1 MFPIVEL
8 PEIVKHYTDCC
19 APVLSDTALI
29 QFQRYI
35 SGLIVSENKTIEGI
49 NRLIVHESRNQSS
62 LNRLLTVTP
71 YADRMLNQQRL
82 ALLASLPG
90 TQMKKKGVL
99 SLDDT
104 HLTHYGS
111 NFEKIAYLWDPV
123 ERHYSWAH
131 NLVTLH

>member
-8 PEIVKHYTDCC
+8 PEIVKHYTAWF
-19 APVLSDTALI
+19 APVFSDKALI

-62 LNRLLTVTP
+62 LNRLLTATP
-71 YADRMLNQQRL
+71 YADKVLNQQRL
-82 ALLASLPG
+82 ALIASLPD

-104 HLTHYGS
+104 HLTHHG
-111 NFEKIAYLWDPV
+111 
-123 ERHYSWAH
+123 
-131 NLVTLH
+131 